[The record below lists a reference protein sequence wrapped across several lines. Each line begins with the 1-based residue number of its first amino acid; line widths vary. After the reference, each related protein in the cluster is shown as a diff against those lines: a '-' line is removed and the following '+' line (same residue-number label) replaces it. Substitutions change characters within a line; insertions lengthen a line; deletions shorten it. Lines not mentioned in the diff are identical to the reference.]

1 MTDQDDVTTCPLCG
15 GRMAV
20 RTSHAGGQFW
30 GCRNFPLCRGT
41 RPIYE
46 NEDSGSDTTLP
57 SERAR
62 ERDRQRWRNET

>member
-1 MTDQDDVTTCPLCG
+1 MALRTT
-15 GRMAV
+15 
-20 RTSHAGGQFW
+20 RTGGQFW

-41 RPIYE
+41 RPLIDTE
-46 NEDSGSDTTLP
+46 SDNTGSDTTLP